1 VGRLRTGVT
10 VAAVLL
16 VTAGTQVIPA
26 VPVPPVTVAAAALP
40 GMPFDIR
47 IQANLERVA
56 DAVASSAPE
65 RAGVFREILDQGRQ
79 MLFFD
84 PEANNG
90 RGAWAELVGTIDEHT
105 EVVGVLVPGSAAFIV
120 DDNFDKYH
128 QRAARF
134 VEESGGTL
142 AMVVWAAGAFPKGW
156 LQGTMTRNE
165 APLGRSLAVVT
176 HELRTEI
183 RRRLGPHAQV
193 RVVVASHSFGGA
205 VVGTAERYGLD
216 ADAVLHVASAG
227 VGDVRDPYDYPDP
240 TRPRYSM
247 PRRAT

>member
-90 RGAWAELVGTIDEHT
+90 RGAWADLVGTIDEHT

>member
-26 VPVPPVTVAAAALP
+26 VPLPPVTVATVAAALP
-40 GMPFDIR
+40 GVPFDIR

-65 RAGVFREILDQGRQ
+65 RARVFREILDQGRQ

-90 RGAWAELVGTIDEHT
+90 RGAWAELVGTSDEHT

-120 DDNFDKYH
+120 DDNLDKH
-128 QRAARF
+128 
-134 VEESGGTL
+134 
-142 AMVVWAAGAFPKGW
+142 
-156 LQGTMTRNE
+156 
-165 APLGRSLAVVT
+165 
-176 HELRTEI
+176 H
-183 RRRLGPHAQV
+183 
-193 RVVVASHSFGGA
+193 
-205 VVGTAERYGLD
+205 
-216 ADAVLHVASAG
+216 
-227 VGDVRDPYDYPDP
+227 
-240 TRPRYSM
+240 
-247 PRRAT
+247 